1 VPQVRTRVCRGARR
15 RGGVVGYPLES
26 LYEEVAF
33 VAYHFHWQPD
43 AILNLEH
50 GERRRW
56 VKEISA
62 INQRINS
69 EEIRSGAIG

>member
-1 VPQVRTRVCRGARR
+1 VSQVRTRFSDGARR
-15 RGGVVGYPLES
+15 RGGVLGYPLEL
-26 LYEEVAF
+26 LYGEVAF
-33 VAYHFHWQPD
+33 IAYHFHWQPE

-56 VKEISA
+56 VQEISA

-69 EEIRSGAIG
+69 EEKP